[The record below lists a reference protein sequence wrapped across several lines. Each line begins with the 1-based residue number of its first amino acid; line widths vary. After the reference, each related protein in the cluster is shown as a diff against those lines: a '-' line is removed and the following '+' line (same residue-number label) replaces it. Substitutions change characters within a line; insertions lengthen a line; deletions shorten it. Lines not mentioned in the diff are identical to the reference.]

1 MIEYNRVECLWVRI
15 REKANEADVMVGVLL
30 QTTQQGQRGNEIF
43 YRQLE
48 EISQRPALALV
59 GDFNLPD
66 VCRKHSREELS
77 RRLLEH
83 MKGNCLTQ
91 LVKETTRE
99 GAPLDLLFVNR
110 EGFVGDVIVGGCS
123 GYSNCKILFSILR
136 GGTKGNSR
144 TAVMDFLR
152 ADFHPFR
159 RLVDRV
165 PWKAILKGKGPR

>member
-1 MIEYNRVECLWVRI
+1 
-15 REKANEADVMVGVLL
+15 
-30 QTTQQGQRGNEIF
+30 
-43 YRQLE
+43 
-48 EISQRPALALV
+48 
-59 GDFNLPD
+59 
-66 VCRKHSREELS
+66 
-77 RRLLEH
+77 

-99 GAPLDLLFVNR
+99 GAQLDLLIVNR
-110 EGFVGDVIVGGCS
+110 EGFVGDVIAGGCS
-123 GYSNCKILFSILR
+123 GHTNHNFFFFSILR